1 MRAFM
6 SLPVRKDTK
15 VEQTYSLPVNG
26 LGREE
31 LEEEKKRL
39 TLQARTSFG
48 APPPPFQA
56 WFISNERLHVPRFYG
71 LERYG
76 QPELDARVLGDPITL
91 SFEGTMTDVQQ
102 RATDTIFDR
111 YLSSSGDGGAMVCLP
126 CGYGKTVW
134 AVSAIAKLG
143 RKACIFV
150 HKSFLRDQ
158 WESAFQ
164 KFCPGV
170 RVGFIQGKVWKVEDC
185 DVVIAMVMTMAKRN
199 YDPDMMDS
207 FGTIC
212 FDECH
217 HMAAPVMNMATRCFR
232 ARYVIGLTATKNR
245 PDGLTPL
252 LHWSLGPEGFR
263 VERDTETVRVS
274 MALFSNGAREI
285 LSNDGKPVVSIMINK
300 LAANERRNKFIA
312 ERILSL
318 FNVGRVILVLSD
330 RIAQLKALHQ
340 MVLANDGI
348 NDDDVGIFTG
358 ATKEADRHIQL
369 QRRIVMC
376 SYGMANEGLDKRE
389 ADTCIMATPKGRVTQ
404 CIGRIQRPCDTKK
417 TPLVVDVVD
426 DATVFVQLRW
436 KRQKLYSK
444 ERYEVQVL
452 QADETQAWFC

>member
-1 MRAFM
+1 M
-6 SLPVRKDTK
+6 
-15 VEQTYSLPVNG
+15 
-26 LGREE
+26 
-31 LEEEKKRL
+31 
-39 TLQARTSFG
+39 TLYAHG
-48 APPPPFQA
+48 AP
-56 WFISNERLHVPRFYG
+56 NV
-71 LERYG
+71 
-76 QPELDARVLGDPITL
+76 ELLRDPDPMAP
-91 SFEGTMTDVQQ
+91 TMT
-102 RATDTIFDR
+102 
-111 YLSSSGDGGAMVCLP
+111 
-126 CGYGKTVW
+126 
-134 AVSAIAKLG
+134 
-143 RKACIFV
+143 
-150 HKSFLRDQ
+150 
-158 WESAFQ
+158 
-164 KFCPGV
+164 
-170 RVGFIQGKVWKVEDC
+170 
-185 DVVIAMVMTMAKRN
+185 
-199 YDPDMMDS
+199 
-207 FGTIC
+207 
-212 FDECH
+212 
-217 HMAAPVMNMATRCFR
+217 APVMNMATRCFR

-312 ERILSL
+312 ERIQSL

-358 ATKEADRHIQL
+358 ATKEVDRHIQL

-452 QADETQAWFC
+452 QADETQDWFC